1 MKSNGLV
8 LSCFLLGCAAMASAQ
23 VVSLTADDAA
33 GQSSFTAAGNWSDS
47 LAPHVGISYL
57 VDGKTLRTPATVS
70 QITLFAGDSLT
81 LTNNASL
88 LLMKASTESQQVV
101 CSNLVMQNASIRTM
115 DAAVYLGGVITLQGT
130 SNAPSRFCGDNGQ
143 SLYQVAELRGD
154 GVALVNRIEGGGS
167 SYTLRM
173 RGTNANFM
181 GRFVV
186 DGVNVGAGLRLGLG
200 NASNLG
206 GSRSSPEPI
215 VTLKNY
221 GNLFSDAT
229 SFQFTNSTWW
239 IEVQNSGALSGSGSG
254 PQTLT
259 ISSLIRGTG
268 TLLTYDSGIVYLNG
282 PIEGL
287 TAITN
292 SGVGTLRLGA
302 GFAFA
307 GPVAANR
314 VMLSQ
319 PAVVSNT
326 LSVATGALDFT
337 IPSTGEAPTL
347 TALQGFSI
355 GAGKTLAI
363 TVDANAYTLDKN
375 QKIALLKAANLAT
388 RYPLNAI
395 TYSVTDSH
403 FGVMR
408 YQLVYETESGM
419 DVLKL
424 ESLVPKPIYLT
435 GIDGSDVASSSFTM
449 GANWSNKLPPGP
461 GTNYI
466 VSASNRLLRCRA
478 AATFAGDS
486 LTVVNFG
493 DFAVNASPA
502 QVNNLRLGPSGIL
515 STRAQGEQ
523 ILRGT
528 NDVFSTTNRPFEFQ
542 IEDNA
547 GIHREQ
553 RALKVESV
561 FKGAGDIVFR
571 CYASS
576 TTGGRYTLAA
586 MSPDFT
592 GGVAVQQDGVYLC
605 FSNQLCLGGASTNF
619 RVDRFAI
626 RSSAVVRFLGDV
638 TLDEPTRGITITG
651 TGYLQVTNNNQTVV
665 IKNPITGGTLVKGGR
680 LGATAIVDPGT
691 LVLDATNTYTRTVL
705 QAGTIEVRNPNALGS
720 GPLEFATNCTLR
732 IATASGVKLQS
743 ATPLVRQGSA
753 TLSVMPYGAPEGSS
767 PWPAYYESNL
777 FVLTATNNIDTTL
790 LTLPIPPSHVVSFRT
805 RSVAEGT
812 QVYVV
817 ARLSGT
823 VLLVR

>member
-1 MKSNGLV
+1 MKRIGSV
-8 LSCFLLGCAAMASAQ
+8 YSCFLLGFATMASAQ

-33 GQSSFTAAGNWSDS
+33 GQSSFITAGNWSDS

-70 QITLFAGDSLT
+70 QVTLFAGDSLT
-81 LTNNASL
+81 LTNNANL
-88 LLMKASTESQQVV
+88 LLMKATESQQVV

-115 DAAVYLGGVITLQGT
+115 DANVYLGGVITLQGT
-130 SNAPSRFCGDNGQ
+130 SNAPSRFCGDSGQ
-143 SLYQVAELRGD
+143 SLYQMAELRGD

-167 SYTLRM
+167 SYTVRM
-173 RGTNANFM
+173 RGTNVNFM

-186 DGVNVGAGLRLGLG
+186 DGANVGAGLRLGLG
-200 NASNLG
+200 NSSNLG
-206 GSRSSPEPI
+206 GTRSGSEPI
-215 VTLKNY
+215 ITLKNY

-239 IEVQNSGALSGSGSG
+239 IAVQNSGALSGSGSG

-259 ISSLIRGTG
+259 ISSPIRGTG
-268 TLLTYDSGIVYLNG
+268 MLLTYDNGIVYLNG

-292 SGVGTLRLGA
+292 SGMGTLRLGS

-314 VMLSQ
+314 VMLNQ
-319 PAVVSNT
+319 PVIISNT

-375 QKIALLKAANLAT
+375 QKIALLKAENLAT
-388 RYPLNAI
+388 RYPLNTI
-395 TYSVTDSH
+395 TWSVTDPH
-403 FGVMR
+403 FGAMR

-419 DVLKL
+419 DVLKV
-424 ESLVPKPIYLT
+424 ESLVTKPIYLT
-435 GIDGSDVASSSFTM
+435 GQDGSDVASSSFTT
-449 GANWSNKLPPGP
+449 GANWSNKLPPGS

-493 DFAVNASPA
+493 DFAINASPA
-502 QVNNLRLGPSGIL
+502 QVNNLRLGGNGIL

-571 CYASS
+571 CYTFSA
-576 TTGGRYTLAA
+576 TGGRYTLAGL
-586 MSPDFT
+586 SPDFS
-592 GGVAVQQDGVYLC
+592 GGVAVQQDGIYLC
-605 FSNQLCLGGASTNF
+605 FSNQLCLGGASASF
-619 RVDRFAI
+619 RADRFAI

-638 TLDEPTRGITITG
+638 LLDEPTRGITITG
-651 TGYLQVTNNNQTVV
+651 TGYLQLTNTAQTVV

-680 LGATAIVDPGT
+680 LGATTIMDPGT
-691 LVLDATNTYTRTVL
+691 LVLDATNTHTRTVL
-705 QAGTIEVRNPNALGS
+705 QAGTIDVRNPNALGS
-720 GPLEFATNCTLR
+720 GPFEFATNCTLR
-732 IATASGVKLQS
+732 IATSSGVKLQS
-743 ATPLVRQGSA
+743 ATPLLRQGSEP
-753 TLSVMPYGAPEGSS
+753 LSVIPYGAPEGGT

-777 FVLTATNNIDTTL
+777 FVLTATNTIDTAL
-790 LTLPIPPSHVVSFRT
+790 FSLAIPSSHVVSIQT

-817 ARLSGT
+817 ANLIGT
-823 VLLVR
+823 TLLVR